1 MKLPVYIIIIKHLK
15 AGFMGTMARST
26 TGQEV
31 LMAKEQH
38 CLSTFGTSKI
48 TTYPLPQNGA
58 YWQKPQL
65 STP

>member
-1 MKLPVYIIIIKHLK
+1 MEHLK

-38 CLSTFGTSKI
+38 CLSTFGTSK
-48 TTYPLPQNGA
+48 TTTFLSTQNGA

-65 STP
+65 SILQQENVDFV